1 MDVRDTVEAVFRIE
15 SARLVAG
22 LARIVRDVGL
32 AEELAQDALVIAL
45 EQWPVRGVPDD
56 PGPWLMAT
64 AKHRAV
70 DVLRRRANY
79 DRKLAVLGAPE
90 AVLDDPPDLDDHI
103 QDDLLRLIFTA
114 CHPALST
121 ESQVA
126 LILRTLG
133 GLGTTAI
140 ARAFLTTEATVS
152 QRILRAKRTLAAEK
166 VQFELPAPA
175 ELPARLSAVLGVVYL
190 IFNEGYSASA
200 GDDWARPQLCEEAIR
215 LGRVLA
221 GLLPSEPEVYGLCA
235 LMELQTARIRARTAP
250 DGAPVLLMDQD
261 RRLWDRLLIRRGLAA
276 LTAAETLGVLG
287 PYGLQAAIAA
297 CHARALRP
305 EDTDWARIVAL
316 YQLLAHVAPSAVV
329 RLNLAVAVG
338 MAAGP
343 AAGLELLDELGAA
356 GALTSYPYLPA
367 ARGDLL
373 DRLGRAEEARAE
385 FARAAALTGNAR
397 ERDLFLARAATPAE

>member
-1 MDVRDTVEAVFRIE
+1 
-15 SARLVAG
+15 
-22 LARIVRDVGL
+22 
-32 AEELAQDALVIAL
+32 
-45 EQWPVRGVPDD
+45 
-56 PGPWLMAT
+56 MAT

-70 DVLRRRANY
+70 DVLRRRATY
-79 DRKLAVLGAPE
+79 DRKLAVLGAAAEPVVDE
-90 AVLDDPPDLDDHI
+90 EPDLDDHI

-126 LILRTLG
+126 LVLRTLG
-133 GLGTTAI
+133 GLGTGAI

-152 QRILRAKRTLAAEK
+152 QRILRAKRTLAAER
-166 VQFELPAPA
+166 VQFELPPPA
-175 ELPARLSAVLGVVYL
+175 QLPVRLSAVLGVVYL

-221 GLLPSEPEVYGLCA
+221 GLLPSEPEVHGLCA
-235 LMELQTARIRARTAP
+235 LMELQAARIRARTAP

-276 LTAAETLGVLG
+276 LAAAETLGTLG

-297 CHARALRP
+297 CHARALHP
-305 EDTDWARIVAL
+305 GDTDWARIAAL
-316 YQLLAHVAPSAVV
+316 YRLLAHVAPSAVV

-338 MAAGP
+338 MASGP
-343 AAGLELLDELGAA
+343 AAGLELLDELTAA
-356 GALTSYPYLPA
+356 GALPSYPYLPA

-373 DRLGRAEEARAE
+373 DRLGRRDEARAE
-385 FARAAALTGNAR
+385 FARAAALTGNER
-397 ERDLFLARAATPAE
+397 ERDLFRARAAAPPQDPDGGVVG

>member
-1 MDVRDTVEAVFRIE
+1 MRDTVEAVFRIE

-70 DVLRRRANY
+70 DALRRNAVY
-79 DRKLAVLGAPE
+79 ARKLALLDTAPVVE
-90 AVLDDPPDLDDHI
+90 LDPADHI

-114 CHPALST
+114 CHPSLT
-121 ESQVA
+121 PESQVA
-126 LILRTLG
+126 LVLRTLG
-133 GLGTTAI
+133 GLSTTAI

-152 QRILRAKRTLAAEK
+152 QRILRAKKTLAAEQ
-166 VQFELPAPA
+166 VQFELPGPD
-175 ELPARLSAVLGVVYL
+175 ELPGRLAATLGAVYL

-221 GLLPSEPEVYGLCA
+221 GLLPDAPEVHGLCA
-235 LMELQTARIRARTAP
+235 LMELQAARMRARTGP

-276 LTAAETLGVLG
+276 LAAAEALGTLG

-297 CHARALRP
+297 CHARAVRP
-305 EDTDWARIVAL
+305 QDTDWARIVAL

-338 MAAGP
+338 MASGP
-343 AAGLELLDELGAA
+343 AEGLALLDGLNLEG
-356 GALTSYPYLPA
+356 YPYLPA
-367 ARGDLL
+367 ARGELL
-373 DRLGRAEEARAE
+373 ARLGRVPEARAQ
-385 FARAAALTGNAR
+385 FARAASLTRNEQ
-397 ERDLFLARAATPAE
+397 ERALFLRKAAAAASGALQM

>member
-45 EQWPVRGVPDD
+45 EQWPAKGVPDD

-79 DRKLAVLGAPE
+79 ERKLAVLGAADP
-90 AVLDDPPDLDDHI
+90 AVEDEPDLDDHI
-103 QDDLLRLIFTA
+103 HDDLLRLIFTA

-133 GLGTTAI
+133 GLGTGAI

-152 QRILRAKRTLAAEK
+152 QRILRAKRTLAAER

-175 ELPARLSAVLGVVYL
+175 ELPARLSAALGVVYL

-235 LMELQTARIRARTAP
+235 LMELQAARIRARTAP
-250 DGAPVLLMDQD
+250 DGTPVLLMDQD

-276 LTAAETLGVLG
+276 LTAAETLGTLG

-316 YQLLAHVAPSAVV
+316 YRLLAHVAPSAVV

-338 MAAGP
+338 MASGP
-343 AAGLELLDELGAA
+343 AAGLELLDELTAA

-397 ERDLFLARAATPAE
+397 ERDLFLARAATPSQ